1 MTQPAADTAPLPAS
15 ARHSAWRLM
24 AYGGLGLPLA
34 MAALPIYVHVP
45 KFYADTL
52 GLSLASIGFL
62 LLLARAFD
70 AIQDPLLGYWSDRT
84 RQTGRGR
91 GVWIGVG
98 APLLALGMIGLFVPP
113 ELSTTGLSIWLV
125 AMLLVVYTAY
135 SMITISYQAHGA
147 EMSADPNERTRIV
160 SFREGLGLIGVFLAA
175 ALPEILSKLSGAR
188 AGFAQFSYLFGP
200 LIVILALVMMRSS
213 PPAVTTHVSDEKRIF
228 AVMLKPFGNASF
240 RPLLWIFVM
249 NGIAAS
255 IPATLVLFF
264 IEDAIQRPDLTAQFL
279 IAYFAAGAA
288 GMPLW
293 VRLSARIGKGRAW
306 FCGMILSIAA
316 FVWAFLLG
324 PGDATAFFII
334 CIMSGL
340 GLGADLALPP
350 SILADVIDIDER
362 AGKGRNEGAYFGLWN
377 LVTKGN
383 LALAAGVA
391 LPLLGWLGYAPK
403 GSHSTEVLTALA
415 AVYALLPCMLKAVA
429 ALLLWR
435 SPFFTSPSKDN
446 P

>member
-1 MTQPAADTAPLPAS
+1 VTSRQAPTGLPPRLPTQ
-15 ARHSAWRLM
+15 RLL
-24 AYGGLGLPLA
+24 AYGGLPLA

-70 AIQDPLLGYWSDRT
+70 AVQDPLLGYWSDTSRP
-84 RQTGRGR
+84 GRFGR
-91 GVWIGVG
+91 KIWIAIG
-98 APLLALGMIGLFVPP
+98 APLLALGMIGLLVPP
-113 ELSTTGLSIWLV
+113 SLSTAGLSVWLV
-125 AMLLVVYTAY
+125 LMLLIVYTAY

-147 EMSADPNERTRIV
+147 EMSMDADERTRIV
-160 SFREGLGLIGVFLAA
+160 SLREGLGLVGVFLAA
-175 ALPEILSKLSGAR
+175 ALPEVLAR
-188 AGFAQFSYLFGP
+188 TAGPREGFAQFSYLFAP
-200 LIVILALVMMRSS
+200 LVLILAAVMLWSS
-213 PPAVTTHVSDEKRIF
+213 PPAVTAAAATDRKIF
-228 AVMLKPFGNASF
+228 AVMLKPFSNPRF
-240 RPLLWIFVM
+240 RPLLGIFVM

-264 IEDAIQRPDLTAQFL
+264 IEDAIQRPDLTAHFL
-279 IAYFAAGAA
+279 IAYFIAGAA

-306 FCGMILSIAA
+306 FCGMVLSIAA

-324 PGDATAFFII
+324 PGDATPFFII
-334 CIMSGL
+334 CVMSGL

-350 SILADVIDIDER
+350 SLLADVIDIDER

-377 LVTKGN
+377 LVTKAN

-391 LPLLGWLGYAPK
+391 LPLLGWLGYSPK
-403 GSHSTEVLTALA
+403 SAASPSVLTALA
-415 AVYALLPCMLKAVA
+415 AVYALLPSVLKAGA

-435 SPFFTSPSKDN
+435 SPFFETVPVSPKEAA
-446 P
+446 

>member
-1 MTQPAADTAPLPAS
+1 MTQPAADAAPLPAP
-15 ARHSAWRLM
+15 ARHSAWRLL

-293 VRLSARIGKGRAW
+293 VKLSSRIGKGRAW

-435 SPFFTSPSKDN
+435 SPFFDSPQKD
-446 P
+446 PS

>member
-1 MTQPAADTAPLPAS
+1 
-15 ARHSAWRLM
+15 
-24 AYGGLGLPLA
+24 

-70 AIQDPLLGYWSDRT
+70 AVQDPLLGYWSDRT
-84 RQTGRGR
+84 RQSGRGR

-113 ELSTTGLSIWLV
+113 NLSPSGLSVWLV
-125 AMLLVVYTAY
+125 MMLLVVYTAY

-147 EMSADPNERTRIV
+147 EMSADANERTRIV

-175 ALPEILSKLSGAR
+175 ALPEILSKASGAR

-293 VRLSARIGKGRAW
+293 VRLSSRIGKGRAW

-403 GSHSTEVLTALA
+403 GAHTAEVLSALA

>member
-1 MTQPAADTAPLPAS
+1 MTDSAADAAVPAQA
-15 ARHSAWRLM
+15 ARHSASSLL

-70 AIQDPLLGYWSDRT
+70 AVQDPLLGYWSDRT

-98 APLLALGMIGLFVPP
+98 APLLALGMVGLFVPP
-113 ELSTTGLSIWLV
+113 DLSTTGLSVWLV
-125 AMLLVVYTAY
+125 LMLLVVYTAY

-160 SFREGLGLIGVFLAA
+160 SFREGLGLVGVFLAA
-175 ALPEILSKLSGAR
+175 ALPEILAKLSGAR

-200 LIVILALVMMRSS
+200 LIVILALVMLRSS
-213 PPAVTTHVSDEKRIF
+213 PRAVTTHVSDEKRIF
-228 AVMLKPFGNASF
+228 AVMLKPFSNERF

-255 IPATLVLFF
+255 VPATLVLFF

-293 VRLSARIGKGRAW
+293 VRLSASIGKGRAW

-403 GSHSTEVLTALA
+403 GAHTAEVLTALA
-415 AVYALLPCMLKAVA
+415 AVYALLPCLLKAVA
-429 ALLLWR
+429 AFLLWR
-435 SPFFTSPSKDN
+435 SPFFATPSKELS
-446 P
+446 